1 MANKRKI
8 INDPVH
14 GFISIPDELC
24 FDLIE
29 HPYFQ
34 RLRRIKQL
42 GLTHLVYPGALHTR
56 FHHTLG
62 AMHLMV
68 QALGI
73 LRSKGVHIAADEE
86 QAAIVAILLHDIGH
100 GPFSHALE
108 HSIVSHT
115 SHEELSGLFMNQLN
129 MTFHGQLET
138 ALQIFNNKHP
148 KTFLY
153 QLVSGQLDVDR
164 LDYLRR
170 DSYFTGVSEGMIG
183 TERLLKMLHVE
194 DNMLVVESKGM
205 YSIEHFISARHIMYW
220 QVYLHKTVLAAESLL
235 LQILNRAKTLARAGE
250 TLFATPAL
258 LRFLQN
264 DFVSSDFQHDSTLLQ
279 SFARLDDFDVFSCI
293 KVWSDHP
300 DKVLAL
306 LSSFLV
312 NRTLF
317 RIKMQDEP
325 FDEAQIEQLKAEACR
340 HYGLENDEGSY
351 FVYAGM
357 AENVAY
363 DTGVDRIR
371 MRFDAGDIRELPLAG
386 VGLNQQYLAMPVRK
400 HYLCFPRF

>member
-1 MANKRKI
+1 VANKRKI

-68 QALGI
+68 QALSI
-73 LRSKGVHIAADEE
+73 LRSKGVSITPQEE
-86 QAAIVAILLHDIGH
+86 QAAIIAILLHDIGH

-129 MTFHGQLET
+129 HRFNGQLET
-138 ALQIFNNKHP
+138 ALQIFNNQHP
-148 KTFLY
+148 KTFLH

-194 DNMLVVESKGM
+194 DNQLVVESKGM

-235 LQILNRAKTLARAGE
+235 LQILNRTKTLARAGE

-264 DFVSSDFQHDSTLLQ
+264 DYRSSHFQNDPSLLA
-279 SFARLDDFDVFSCI
+279 SFAKLDDFDVFSCI
-293 KVWSDHP
+293 KEWADHP
-300 DKVLAL
+300 DKVLSL

-312 NRTLF
+312 NRKLF
-317 RIKMQDEP
+317 KIKMQDTDFEP
-325 FDEAQIEQLKAEACR
+325 SQLEELKKQACEHFGLQAE
-340 HYGLENDEGSY
+340 EGSY
-351 FVYAGM
+351 FVYAGV

-371 MRFDAGDIRELPLAG
+371 MRFDAGDVRELPLAG
-386 VGLNQQYLAMPVRK
+386 VGLNQQYLAMPVKK
-400 HYLCFPRF
+400 HYLCYPRF

>member
-68 QALGI
+68 QALSI
-73 LRSKGVHIAADEE
+73 LRSKGIAITPQEE
-86 QAAIVAILLHDIGH
+86 QAAIIAILLHDIGH

-129 MTFHGQLET
+129 LRFNGQLET
-138 ALQIFNNKHP
+138 ALQIFNNQHP

-194 DNMLVVESKGM
+194 DNQLVVESKGM

-264 DFVSSDFQHDSTLLQ
+264 DYVSKHFKDDPSLLA
-279 SFARLDDFDVFSCI
+279 SFAKLDDFDVFSCI
-293 KVWSDHP
+293 KEWADHP
-300 DKVLAL
+300 DKVLSL

-312 NRTLF
+312 NRKLF
-317 RIKMQDEP
+317 KIKMQDTDFENS
-325 FDEAQIEQLKAEACR
+325 QLEELKNQACR
-340 HYGLENDEGSY
+340 HYGLTPEEGAY
-351 FVYAGM
+351 FVYAGI

-371 MRFDAGDIRELPLAG
+371 MRFDAGDVRELPLAG
-386 VGLNQQYLAMPVRK
+386 VGLNQQYLAMPVKK
-400 HYLCFPRF
+400 HYLCYPRL

>member
-24 FDLIE
+24 FDIIE

-68 QALGI
+68 QALAI
-73 LRSKGVHIAADEE
+73 LKTKGVPLEPDEE
-86 QAAIVAILLHDIGH
+86 QAAIIAILLHDIGH

-108 HSIVSHT
+108 HSIVSRT
-115 SHEELSGLFMNQLN
+115 SHEELSGLFMNTLNNAFNNQLVK
-129 MTFHGQLET
+129 
-138 ALQIFNNKHP
+138 ALQIFENDYP
-148 KTFLY
+148 KPFLH

-183 TERLLKMLHVE
+183 TERLIKMLNVDKGE
-194 DNMLVVESKGM
+194 LVVESKGM

-235 LQILNRAKTLARAGE
+235 LQILRRAKAIARAGHE
-250 TLFATPAL
+250 IFATPAL
-258 LRFLQN
+258 LRFLRN
-264 DFVSSDFQHDSTLLQ
+264 DFTSADFASDPSLLH
-279 SFARLDDFDVFSCI
+279 SFARLDDFDIFSCI

-300 DKVLAL
+300 DKVLSL

-312 NRTLF
+312 NRNLF
-317 RIKMQDEP
+317 KIKMQDEP
-325 FDEAQIEQLKAEACR
+325 FADAVVNEMAELAEKKL
-340 HYGLENDEGSY
+340 GLRPGEGSY
-351 FVYAGM
+351 FVYTGT

-363 DTGVDRIR
+363 DTGNDRIR
-371 MRFDAGDIRELPLAG
+371 MRFDSGDIRELPLAG
-386 VGLNQQYLAMPVRK
+386 SGLNQQYLAMPVIK
-400 HYLCFPRF
+400 YYLCTPR